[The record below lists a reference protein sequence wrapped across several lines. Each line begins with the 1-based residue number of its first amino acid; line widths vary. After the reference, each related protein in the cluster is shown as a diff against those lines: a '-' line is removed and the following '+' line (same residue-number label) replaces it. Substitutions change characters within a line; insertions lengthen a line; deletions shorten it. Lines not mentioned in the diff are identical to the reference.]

1 MLREMKADIIIV
13 GGSMG
18 GCAAALAAARLG
30 KTVVMTEETE
40 WIGGQLTSQAVPPDE
55 HRWIE
60 QFGCTASYRQ
70 FRNGVRSYYR
80 QHVPLNPE
88 AAALPNLNPGNAKVS
103 RISHDPRVA
112 LAVLL
117 EMLAPFTL
125 SGRVVVLTRCRPE
138 SAETDGDRIRSVT
151 VRHMQTG
158 TRTVLSAPYF
168 LDATDCGDLLPL
180 TGTEYVTG
188 SESQAETNERH
199 ALEGPADPQDM
210 QAITHCFVVDY
221 LEGETHT
228 IDKPNDY
235 AFWRS
240 FRPDFWPDQ
249 FLSLSG
255 VRPSTLEPVR
265 YDLFPGSQG
274 LTFWEGFSLV
284 SYRRLAD
291 KTNFASGTFPGDVTV
306 VNWPQNDYF
315 LGSIIDVD
323 EAEKARNLQRAKELS
338 LSLLYWLQTEAPRP
352 DGGCGYPGF
361 RLRKDVFGTED
372 GLALFPYIRE
382 SRRIKAE
389 FTVLEQHVNPLDR
402 PDGRSET
409 FADSVG
415 IGHYGIDLHPSTGN
429 RHYIHLVSL
438 PFQIPL
444 GSLIPVRMDNL
455 LPACKNIGT
464 THITNGCYRLHPVEW
479 NIGEAA
485 GALAAFCL
493 ERGETPRAVRNSA
506 ALLEEFQNVLRS
518 QGVELAWPE
527 HAVKG

>member
-1 MLREMKADIIIV
+1 MIHEMKADIVII
-13 GGSMG
+13 GGSLG

-55 HRWIE
+55 HHWIE
-60 QFGCTASYRQ
+60 TFGCTASYRR
-70 FRNGVRSYYR
+70 FRNGVRNYYR
-80 QHVPLNPE
+80 QHVPLSLE
-88 AAALPNLNPGNAKVS
+88 AAALPHFNPGNAKVS

-117 EMLAPFTL
+117 EMLAPYTL

-138 SAETDGDRIRSVT
+138 SAETDGDRVRSVT
-151 VRHMQTG
+151 VRHSLTDS
-158 TRTVLSAPYF
+158 RTVLFAPYF

-188 SESQAETNERH
+188 AESQSETNERH
-199 ALEGPADPQDM
+199 ALVGPANPQDM

-240 FRPDFWPDQ
+240 YRPDFWPDQ

-265 YDLFPGSQG
+265 YDLFPGKQG

-291 KTNFASGTFPGDVTV
+291 KTLFADGTFAGDVTV

-338 LSLLYWLQTEAPRP
+338 LSLLYWLQSEAPRP

-361 RLRKDVFGTED
+361 RLRRDVFGTED
-372 GLALFPYIRE
+372 GMALYPYIRE

-389 FTVLEQHVNPLDR
+389 FT
-402 PDGRSET
+402 
-409 FADSVG
+409 
-415 IGHYGIDLHPSTGN
+415 
-429 RHYIHLVSL
+429 
-438 PFQIPL
+438 
-444 GSLIPVRMDNL
+444 
-455 LPACKNIGT
+455 
-464 THITNGCYRLHPVEW
+464 
-479 NIGEAA
+479 
-485 GALAAFCL
+485 
-493 ERGETPRAVRNSA
+493 
-506 ALLEEFQNVLRS
+506 LLE
-518 QGVELAWPE
+518 
-527 HAVKG
+527 